1 MDSQENNLSNEGFNI
16 WVNPEVAFTM
26 IYEDTKGRFM
36 FSIEVGDDPKK
47 IYLNRLPSEGD
58 RMVDVNNL
66 STRIRVD
73 LSIERLK
80 RHFENQGL
88 SVELD

>member
-1 MDSQENNLSNEGFNI
+1 MDSHEDNLSSEGFKI

-58 RMVDVNNL
+58 RMVDLKNL
-66 STRIRVD
+66 STRTRVD
-73 LSIERLK
+73 LAIERLK
-80 RHFENQGL
+80 THFENQGL